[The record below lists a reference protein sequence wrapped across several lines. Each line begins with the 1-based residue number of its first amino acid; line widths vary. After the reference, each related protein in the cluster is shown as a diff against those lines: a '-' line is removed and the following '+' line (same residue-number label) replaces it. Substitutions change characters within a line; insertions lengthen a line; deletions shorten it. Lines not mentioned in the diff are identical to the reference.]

1 MQPRERPLHTGSS
14 CEVCSGDRQVG
25 GPRSSH
31 HSSKL
36 GQNADILMRLR
47 PVFTVKE
54 AVHWRHQNRRQSTM
68 TSLFN
73 ICLSLT
79 FPKEGF
85 FGTSE
90 PRWAKGQLW
99 YCVYI
104 YNTVKE
110 WAGNSLRNIND
121 VRLVTQKE
129 TEAVICK
136 SLTWDLDS
144 EPNSQSLGGLF
155 LLLS

>member
-1 MQPRERPLHTGSS
+1 
-14 CEVCSGDRQVG
+14 
-25 GPRSSH
+25 
-31 HSSKL
+31 
-36 GQNADILMRLR
+36 
-47 PVFTVKE
+47 
-54 AVHWRHQNRRQSTM
+54 M

-73 ICLSLT
+73 ICLFLT

-90 PRWAKGQLW
+90 PCWAKGQLW
-99 YCVYI
+99 SCVYI

-129 TEAVICK
+129 TEAAICK

-144 EPNSQSLGGLF
+144 EPSSQSLG
-155 LLLS
+155 